1 MSNINYSPI
10 SKPFVISAVILS
22 FVGVSIG
29 SLWMF
34 TLFGLSIPQLSG
46 LFQIHKTIQLDGFLT
61 LLIMGV
67 SYMIIPR
74 FRNVNNPSIRLTFLS
89 FGLIVSSIFL
99 ELSAKLG
106 GLDILEY
113 ATMSRIA
120 GILIFTGLSYYTMKQ
135 SPKLLRETDY
145 FFAIS
150 ISMLA
155 IIHILPLVT
164 TAKMDS
170 LNAIQIWF
178 LFPILAIFGVEYKTL
193 PSFFG
198 FMRPRR
204 NFTILCVA
212 AIILSC
218 MLGLSSLY
226 YNSKSM
232 DIVFNAAFIISVI
245 FFVLSLFVY
254 GGFDNKELVKM
265 MPPEKKARYDA
276 IRLHTRIGFVFLTVG
291 FLCGVAFYIDGGFL
305 YYDLAIHYVAI
316 GFIGITI
323 MLFFPLMLPPI
334 IGKPVNFLKLNKI
347 PLILTLTALAL
358 RTVGDIIIQTS
369 TMELLTPIF
378 GTSGLVVLAA
388 MFFFVKMIHESTNVS
403 INIQKR

>member
-10 SKPFVISAVILS
+10 SKPFVVSAVILS

-29 SLWMF
+29 SFWMF
-34 TLFGLSIPQLSG
+34 TLFGLSIPQMSG

-61 LLIMGV
+61 LLVMGV

-74 FRNVNNPSIRLTFLS
+74 FRNVNNPSTRLTFLS
-89 FGLIVSSIFL
+89 FGLIISSIFL

-106 GLDILEY
+106 GLDLLQY
-113 ATMSRIA
+113 AIMSRIV
-120 GILIFTGLSYYTMKQ
+120 GILIFAGLSYYIMKT
-135 SPKLLRETDY
+135 SPKLLKETDY

-150 ISMLA
+150 ISMLT
-155 IIHILPLVT
+155 IIHILPLVAT
-164 TAKMDS
+164 VKMDS
-170 LNAIQIWF
+170 LNQIQVWF
-178 LFPILAIFGVEYKTL
+178 LFPILTIFGVEYKTL

-204 NFTILCVA
+204 NFTILCIIT
-212 AIILSC
+212 IILSC
-218 MLGLSSLY
+218 ILGLTSLY
-226 YNSKSM
+226 YDNRSL
-232 DIVFNAAFIISVI
+232 DVAFNATFILCVVL
-245 FFVLSLFVY
+245 FVLSLFVY
-254 GGFDNKELVKM
+254 GGFDNKEIVKM
-265 MPPEKKARYDA
+265 MPSEKKARYDA
-276 IRLHTRIGFVFLTVG
+276 IRLHTRIGFVFLVAG
-291 FLCGVAFYIDGGFL
+291 FLCGVAFYVDGGFL

-334 IGKPVNFLKLNKI
+334 IGKSVNFLKLNKI
-347 PLILTLTALAL
+347 PLVLILSALAM
-358 RTVGDIIIQTS
+358 RTMGDIVIHTS
-369 TMELLTPIF
+369 TKELLTPIF

-403 INIQKR
+403 INIQK